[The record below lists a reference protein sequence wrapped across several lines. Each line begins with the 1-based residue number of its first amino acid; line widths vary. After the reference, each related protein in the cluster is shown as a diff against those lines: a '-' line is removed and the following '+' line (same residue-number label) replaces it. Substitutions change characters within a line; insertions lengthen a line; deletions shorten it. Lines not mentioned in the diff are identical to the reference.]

1 MTEWEEVASLSNGV
15 SGRKTVVLM
24 LVLVLIVAVYWQLVS
39 RRTSQGAGAEVSE
52 VTPAGLSQLLSSG
65 KPGVLEFYTSSCPYC
80 AKMATELARLS
91 SSYGDKIFV
100 VKLNA
105 EKYVTEAVKYQV
117 EAVPTLVYFDAAG
130 RKLQVE
136 AGYRD
141 YKTLVQQLKDLGL
154 VR

>member
-1 MTEWEEVASLSNGV
+1 MSNGT
-15 SGRKTVVLM
+15 SGRKTVLLM
-24 LVLVLIVAVYWQLVS
+24 LVLVLIVAVYWQMVS
-39 RRTSQGAGAEVSE
+39 RRTTGQESGNEVAD

-91 SSYGDKIFV
+91 SSYGDKMFV

-105 EKYVTEAVKYQV
+105 EKYVTEAIKYQV

-136 AGYRD
+136 VGYRD
-141 YKTLVQQLKDLGL
+141 YKTLVQQLKDLGI